1 MILEKLTSLSFD
13 KNQNIQ
19 SVWFLNAE
27 NEEIGRGSTVIAINA
42 ASRLLALIEELY
54 QEYSDGYE
62 RTHTDPS
69 VTEVKIKWEEANPI
83 KCDIKINAK
92 STKFGNYSIALA
104 SPSTVHIT
112 ELNALIRRISDAAFI
127 EFASYDKA
135 VPAYTEPVYE
145 QKSLFQSANP
155 LPNLSMSSL
164 SEPVAA

>member
-13 KNQNIQ
+13 KDRNIQ

-62 RTHTDPS
+62 RTHTDPI
-69 VTEVKIKWEEANPI
+69 VTEVKIKWEETNPI
-83 KCDIKINAK
+83 KCDLKISAK

-112 ELNALIRRISDAAFI
+112 ELNRLIRRISDAAFI

-145 QKSLFQSANP
+145 QRSLFQS
-155 LPNLSMSSL
+155 LPDLSL
-164 SEPVAA
+164 VKSESVAA